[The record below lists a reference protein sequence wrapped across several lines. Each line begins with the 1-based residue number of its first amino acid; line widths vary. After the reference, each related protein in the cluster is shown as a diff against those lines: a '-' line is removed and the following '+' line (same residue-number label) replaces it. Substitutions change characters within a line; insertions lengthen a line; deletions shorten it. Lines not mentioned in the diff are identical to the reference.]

1 MNPSIRE
8 EYQRIL
14 MCYLDE
20 KYADSGVSKELQ
32 VISLTGV
39 YLPADRVIEFRRRLY
54 SLLADIFLH
63 GATDSRILGL
73 VPCHASELFK
83 DAEKSDGTGVT
94 DEDRLEFLRK
104 LVSIVNE
111 MDLDV
116 VRFGYRRNDG
126 MENLSSALG
135 KDFSAHGKGVLGMLF
150 HGFFPPRRVTNH
162 DSKSERYIGSE
173 EPVVFYCMEDDG
185 SAPQRRIFHENTYV
199 NMWYREL
206 LGANNMSVAFDQVGD
221 VLSYKK
227 GDPLG
232 VLPDC
237 IGYILHQ
244 KWLRERGHHLTR
256 FKSHMAAICE
266 AIRPELLHET
276 IIDIEYNV
284 SSDDRK

>member
-8 EYQRIL
+8 DYQSIL

-32 VISLTGV
+32 VISLTGA
-39 YLPADRVIEFRRRLY
+39 YFPADRVVEFRRRLY

-63 GATDSRILGL
+63 DATDSRIPGL

-126 MENLSSALG
+126 MEKLSSALG
-135 KDFSAHGKGVLGMLF
+135 KDFSAHGKDVLGMIF
-150 HGFFPPRRVTNH
+150 HGFLPPRRVGNH
-162 DSKSERYIGSE
+162 DSKTEHCIGSE
-173 EPVVFYCMEDDG
+173 KPVVFYCMEDDG
-185 SAPQRRIFHENTYV
+185 SAPQRRIFHESTYV
-199 NMWYREL
+199 NMWCREF
-206 LGANNMSVAFDQVGD
+206 LGANNMSVAFDQLGD

-227 GDPLG
+227 GDPPG

-237 IGYILHQ
+237 LGYILHQ
-244 KWLRERGHHLTR
+244 KWLRERGHHLTK

-266 AIRPELLHET
+266 AVRPELLHEE
-276 IIDIEYNV
+276 IVDIEFNA
-284 SSDDRK
+284 SSDDGR

>member
-1 MNPSIRE
+1 MNSSIRE

-32 VISLTGV
+32 VTSLTGV
-39 YLPADRVIEFRRRLY
+39 YLPADRVVEFRRRLH

-63 GATDSRILGL
+63 DATDSRIPDL

-83 DAEKSDGTGVT
+83 DAKKSDGTGVT
-94 DEDRLEFLRK
+94 DEDRLDFLRK

-111 MDLDV
+111 MDLRV

-126 MENLSSALG
+126 MEKLSSVLG
-135 KDFSAHGKGVLGMLF
+135 KDFSVHGRDVLGMIF
-150 HGFFPPRRVTNH
+150 HGFLPPRHVSDH
-162 DSKSERYIGSE
+162 DSKSELSIGSE

-206 LGANNMSVAFDQVGD
+206 LGANNMSVAFDQIGD

-237 IGYILHQ
+237 FGYILHQ
-244 KWLRERGHHLTR
+244 KWLRERGHHLTK

-266 AIRPELLHET
+266 AIRPELLHEK
-276 IIDIEYNV
+276 IIDIEFNV
-284 SSDDRK
+284 S

>member
-1 MNPSIRE
+1 MNASIRE
-8 EYQRIL
+8 ESQRVW

-20 KYADSGVSKELQ
+20 KYADTGVSKELQ
-32 VISLTGV
+32 VTSLTGV
-39 YLPADRVIEFRRRLY
+39 YLPADRVVEFRRRLY

-63 GATDSRILGL
+63 DKTDSRIPGL

-83 DAEKSDGTGVT
+83 DAEKSDGAGVT

-111 MDLDV
+111 MDLGV
-116 VRFGYRRNDG
+116 VRIGYRRNDG
-126 MENLSSALG
+126 MERLSSGLG
-135 KDFSAHGKGVLGMLF
+135 KDFSINGIGVLGMIF
-150 HGFFPPRRVTNH
+150 HGFLPPSRVTNH
-162 DSKSERYIGSE
+162 DSKSECYVSSE

-185 SAPQRRIFHENTYV
+185 SAPQRRTFHENTYV
-199 NMWYREL
+199 NMWYRER

-244 KWLRERGHHLTR
+244 KWLRKRGHHLTK
-256 FKSHMAAICE
+256 FKSDMAAVCE
-266 AIRPELLHET
+266 AIRPELLREE
-276 IIDIEYNV
+276 IVDME
-284 SSDDRK
+284 